1 LRTMRPLISTLLL
14 LMVTVPPSVLA
25 ESNGPA
31 EIREVNAELS
41 TSPANYAMIAPPK
54 YAPPDAPS
62 ATKVIDK
69 KFIAAMASLAGAET
83 LRLTT
88 HQLVLEHE
96 YAAGAP
102 WVTSVPSTPHMIGKY
117 GTIFASEALLA
128 YELKKPHRWLPGDH
142 VIQKL
147 WWVVPGVMTPIHI
160 KNGARSIGTQAPA
173 GCPVA
178 ECGPQ

>member
-1 LRTMRPLISTLLL
+1 MRPLISTLLL
-14 LMVTVPPSVLA
+14 LMVTVPPAVLA
-25 ESNGPA
+25 ESNAPA
-31 EIREVNAELS
+31 EIREVNVGLLN
-41 TSPANYAMIAPPK
+41 SPANYAMIAPPK
-54 YAPPDAPS
+54 YPLPDAPD
-62 ATKVIDK
+62 AKKVIDK
-69 KFIAAMASLAGAET
+69 KFIAAMSSLAGAET

-117 GTIFASEALLA
+117 GAIFASEALLA
-128 YELKKPHRWLPGDH
+128 YELKKPHRWLPGDR
-142 VIQKL
+142 VVQKF

-160 KNGARSIGTQAPA
+160 KNGARSIGTQAPS